1 MASAVSAV
9 VGQNC
14 GRFSVPPIYPTL
26 TVEDVAANSLSHRH
40 AQIDIQAN
48 AGDAH
53 ASVVLVLGEQEGVVV
68 VVVMVP
74 VARVP
79 MAVCEARHSSGDVSC
94 AVGDRSPIERARR
107 VLRVW
112 VCVWVSCARKP
123 LCMCPRLQDA
133 QLWAEDTRD
142 GRVGRCTIQPVRL
155 R

>member
-1 MASAVSAV
+1 MVSPFLL
-9 VGQNC
+9 C
-14 GRFSVPPIYPTL
+14 LPTL
-26 TVEDVAANSLSHRH
+26 TVEDVAANPLSHRH
-40 AQIDIQAN
+40 AQIDIQTN
-48 AGDAH
+48 AGNAH
-53 ASVVLVLGEQEGVVV
+53 ASIVLVLREQKGVVV

-94 AVGDRSPIERARR
+94 AVGGPSPIERARR
-107 VLRVW
+107 VLRV
-112 VCVWVSCARKP
+112 SRALEP

-133 QLWAEDTRD
+133 QLWAEGTRD